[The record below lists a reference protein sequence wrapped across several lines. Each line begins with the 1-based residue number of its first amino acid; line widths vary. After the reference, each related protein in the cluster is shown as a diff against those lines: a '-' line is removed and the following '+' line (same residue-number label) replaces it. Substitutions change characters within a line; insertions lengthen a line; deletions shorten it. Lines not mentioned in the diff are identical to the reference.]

1 MMGDWGMTL
10 GSWIWMLVWVAALLL
25 MVWLIVAGGRTEQ
38 PEDPLE
44 LLRSRY
50 ARGEITEDEFRR
62 MRTVLTEPGGIR

>member
-25 MVWLIVAGGRTEQ
+25 MVWLIVAGGRTERR
-38 PEDPLE
+38 EDPLE

-62 MRTVLTEPGGIR
+62 MRTILTKPGGIR

>member
-38 PEDPLE
+38 REDPLE
-44 LLRSRY
+44 RLRSRY

-62 MRTVLTEPGGIR
+62 MRTILTKPGGIR

>member
-38 PEDPLE
+38 REDPLE

-62 MRTVLTEPGGIR
+62 MRTTLTEPGGIR

>member
-38 PEDPLE
+38 REDPLE

-62 MRTVLTEPGGIR
+62 MRTILTKPGGIR